1 MIVRLVPTGRF
12 VMAFERAVVV
22 IPAHNESANLPDCL
36 KAVVT
41 AAACLSMPV
50 LTVVVLDACDDCS
63 VDFAGRFGSDV
74 HFIEVDVRNV
84 GASRAAGF
92 SYARSSAAMC
102 GDESRVWYAT
112 TDADSQGGPG
122 LARSDR
128 PPPAPTW
135 SSAWSASPTG
145 ATFPPRRCVAI
156 CNAYRAKRR
165 PDGHG
170 HVHGANMG
178 FRADAY
184 WRVGGFADL
193 ATGEDVDL
201 VRRFEEHHLVIDRDE
216 RLSVTTSAR
225 QKGRAPRGF
234 AAHLRESVRAA
245 DREPA

>member
-1 MIVRLVPTGRF
+1 MT
-12 VMAFERAVVV
+12 AFERAVVV
-22 IPAHNESANLPDCL
+22 IPAHNEAKNLPDCL

-41 AAACLSMPV
+41 AAACSSMPV
-50 LTVVVLDACDDCS
+50 LTVVVLDACDDRS
-63 VDFAGRFGSDV
+63 ADLAGRFGSDV

-102 GDESRVWYAT
+102 GEESRVWYAT
-112 TDADSQGGPG
+112 TDADSRVDPDWLIRQ
-122 LARSDR
+122 A
-128 PPPAPTW
+128 
-135 SSAWSASPTG
+135 ASG
-145 ATFPPRRCVAI
+145 ADVVLGVVRIANWRHVPVAAVRRYL
-156 CNAYRAKRR
+156 NAYRAKRH

-234 AAHLRESVRAA
+234 AAHLRGIGPRA